1 MLLRLPQSL
10 HYPITV
16 TELLKQPNDNV
27 ERFAPLFSYFYQS
40 TVTEGDNLGNE
51 YQVEK
56 RFPTR
61 FESNVEGVLK
71 RWMISKGS
79 IIKHPELQVAEIE
92 EPCTHS
98 VQFRGMCANCGKDMT
113 QLSYV
118 TEQVDSSRA
127 PINMVHDNISLTVS
141 QDEATKVEDEAKR
154 RLLSSRKLSLV
165 VDLDQT
171 IIHATVDPT
180 VAEWQKDEKNPNHD
194 AVKDVRAFQLVDD
207 VPNARGCWYYIKLRP
222 GLEDFLENIS
232 RIYELHIYTMGT
244 RAYAQNIATI
254 IDPGRKIF
262 GDRILSRDESGSLV
276 AKNLQRLFPV
286 DTKMVVI
293 IDDRGDVWNWN
304 ENFVKVTPYD
314 FFVGIG
320 DINSSFLP
328 KKPGANLVL
337 KPEAVGVPD
346 RNQGLLPGAV
356 VKDAARELNGDK
368 HEQGENTLSKSSVP
382 GVTALEQ
389 LVSMGGGDD
398 PMILQAQT
406 SRQDHLLASQL
417 QDRPLLQKQKQLEA
431 EDAAS
436 ELSNQKDDGESTTGS
451 SDTVG
456 DSENSRHR
464 LLQDHDEELLYLE
477 QSLRKVHSEYF
488 DTYARQLA
496 AAQGGRIAELRG
508 SQKRKQPMNDNYDL
522 AMVPDIKSIMPQMKL
537 RVLDGVVI
545 VFSGVIPLHLD
556 WQTSDIT
563 LWARN
568 FGARV
573 EKDVGRRTT
582 HVVAARNRTA
592 KVRQAA
598 KRGKGKIKVVSPT
611 WLTDSIIRWKKL
623 PEWEY
628 LLNIDESDTG
638 SAKGGIGDD
647 DDILS
652 VSEDLPSGV
661 DSEDDVSRGNESDP
675 SKGGRIR
682 PTLSIEIN
690 DTDTD
695 DESDLEG
702 VLPPDV
708 DDQSPVG
715 GSNEDWKNMND
726 ELDEFLGSEA
736 GDSDG
741 DEDSVTSLDSTV
753 SIRGKKRGRDESGDE
768 SASDAPTRK
777 GRKKLAVGKVT
788 SLSQTSL
795 AGVNGSGDDES
806 GLPTPDITA
815 GEDGDG
821 EGENDEGM
829 NGEEGEE
836 DEGKEGPPS
845 LTPGAE
851 EGAGTS
857 VVPAGREEEGDGW
870 SDFEDDLDAE
880 LGKAANENHGEG

>member
-1 MLLRLPQSL
+1 M
-10 HYPITV
+10 
-16 TELLKQPNDNV
+16 
-27 ERFAPLFSYFYQS
+27 
-40 TVTEGDNLGNE
+40 
-51 YQVEK
+51 
-56 RFPTR
+56 
-61 FESNVEGVLK
+61 
-71 RWMISKGS
+71 
-79 IIKHPELQVAEIE
+79 
-92 EPCTHS
+92 
-98 VQFRGMCANCGKDMT
+98 
-113 QLSYV
+113 
-118 TEQVDSSRA
+118 
-127 PINMVHDNISLTVS
+127 
-141 QDEATKVEDEAKR
+141 
-154 RLLSSRKLSLV
+154 
-165 VDLDQT
+165 
-171 IIHATVDPT
+171 
-180 VAEWQKDEKNPNHD
+180 
-194 AVKDVRAFQLVDD
+194 
-207 VPNARGCWYYIKLRP
+207 PNARGCWYYIKLRP

-232 RIYELHIYTMGT
+232 KIYELHIYTMGT
-244 RAYAQNIATI
+244 RAYAQNIAAI
-254 IDPGRKIF
+254 IDPERKIF

-328 KKPGANLVL
+328 KKPGANLAP
-337 KPEAVGVPD
+337 KAEALGVPN
-346 RNQGLLPGAV
+346 RNQDSVPGAT
-356 VKDAARELNGDK
+356 VKVPAGELNGDK
-368 HEQGENTLSKSSVP
+368 HEQVENTLSKSSVS

-436 ELSNQKDDGESTTGS
+436 ESSSQKDDGESAAGS
-451 SDTVG
+451 SDTTG
-456 DSENSRHR
+456 DPENPRHG

-496 AAQGGRIAELRG
+496 SAQGGRIAELRG
-508 SQKRKQPMNDNYDL
+508 SQKRKQPLNDNYDL
-522 AMVPDIKSIMPQMKL
+522 AMVPDIKRIMPQMKL
-537 RVLDGVVI
+537 RVLEGVVI

-611 WLTDSIIRWKKL
+611 WLTDSIIRWKKI

-628 LLNIDESDTG
+628 LLNIDESDAG

-647 DDILS
+647 DEILS

-661 DSEDDVSRGNESDP
+661 DSEDDVIRANESDP

-682 PTLSIEIN
+682 PTLSLEIN

-702 VLPPDV
+702 VLPTNV

-715 GSNEDWKNMND
+715 GSNEDWRNMNE
-726 ELDEFLGSEA
+726 ELDAFLASDA

-741 DEDSVTSLDSTV
+741 DNDSVASLESAI
-753 SIRGKKRGRDESGDE
+753 SIRGKKRSRDESGDD

-777 GRKKLAVGKVT
+777 GRKKQAVGKVT

-795 AGVNGSGDDES
+795 AGINGSGEDES

-821 EGENDEGM
+821 EGENDEDVD
-829 NGEEGEE
+829 GEEEKGE
-836 DEGKEGPPS
+836 EGKEGAPS
-845 LTPGAE
+845 LTPGSEEDAATGVVLAAE
-851 EGAGTS
+851 EQ
-857 VVPAGREEEGDGW
+857 GDGW

>member
-1 MLLRLPQSL
+1 
-10 HYPITV
+10 
-16 TELLKQPNDNV
+16 
-27 ERFAPLFSYFYQS
+27 
-40 TVTEGDNLGNE
+40 
-51 YQVEK
+51 
-56 RFPTR
+56 
-61 FESNVEGVLK
+61 
-71 RWMISKGS
+71 
-79 IIKHPELQVAEIE
+79 
-92 EPCTHS
+92 
-98 VQFRGMCANCGKDMT
+98 
-113 QLSYV
+113 
-118 TEQVDSSRA
+118 
-127 PINMVHDNISLTVS
+127 MVHDNISLTVS

-154 RLLSSRKLSLV
+154 RLLSARKLSLV

-180 VAEWQKDEKNPNHD
+180 VAEWQKDERNPNHD

-222 GLEDFLENIS
+222 GLDDFLEAIS
-232 RIYELHIYTMGT
+232 KIYELHIYTMGT
-244 RAYAQNIATI
+244 RAYAQNIAMI
-254 IDPGRKIF
+254 IDPERKIF

-286 DTKMVVI
+286 DTKMIVI

-304 ENFVKVTPYD
+304 DNFVKVTPYD

-328 KKPGANLVL
+328 KKPGANLV
-337 KPEAVGVPD
+337 PRAEALGKRDGNQDLVPD
-346 RNQGLLPGAV
+346 KT
-356 VKDAARELNGDK
+356 VKDAASESDGDR
-368 HEQGENTLSKSSVP
+368 HEQGVNTISKSLVP
-382 GVTALEQ
+382 GVSALEQ
-389 LVSMGGGDD
+389 LVSKGGGDD

-436 ELSNQKDDGESTTGS
+436 ESSTQKDDGESTTGS
-451 SDTVG
+451 PETVS
-456 DSENSRHR
+456 DSENPRHR

-522 AMVPDIKSIMPQMKL
+522 AMVPDIKSIMPQMKA

-568 FGARV
+568 FGAKV

-598 KRGKGKIKVVSPT
+598 KRGKGKIKVVSPA
-611 WLTDSIIRWKKL
+611 WLTDSIIRWKRL

-628 LLNIDESDTG
+628 LLNVDEGDVG

-661 DSEDDVSRGNESDP
+661 DSEDDVSRANESDP
-675 SKGGRIR
+675 SNGGRTR
-682 PTLSIEIN
+682 PTLSLEIN
-690 DTDTD
+690 DTDID
-695 DESDLEG
+695 DESDLEA
-702 VLPPDV
+702 VLPADV

-715 GSNEDWKNMND
+715 GSNEDWKDMNA
-726 ELDEFLGSEA
+726 ELDEFLASDV

-741 DEDSVTSLDSTV
+741 DDDSSTSLDSTV
-753 SIRGKKRGRDESGDE
+753 SIRGKKRSRDESGDE

-777 GRKKLAVGKVT
+777 GRKKQAVGKVT
-788 SLSQTSL
+788 GLSQSSL
-795 AGVNGSGDDES
+795 AGVNVSGEDES

-821 EGENDEGM
+821 EGEYDEDM
-829 NGEEGEE
+829 NRDGGRGGEEKEEAPGLPPGVEE
-836 DEGKEGPPS
+836 D
-845 LTPGAE
+845 
-851 EGAGTS
+851 AGTS
-857 VVPAGREEEGDGW
+857 LVPAAEGEGDGW
-870 SDFEDDLDAE
+870 SDLEDDLDAE

>member
-1 MLLRLPQSL
+1 MSPRLGCLSSKHADLRP
-10 HYPITV
+10 
-16 TELLKQPNDNV
+16 
-27 ERFAPLFSYFYQS
+27 R
-40 TVTEGDNLGNE
+40 
-51 YQVEK
+51 
-56 RFPTR
+56 
-61 FESNVEGVLK
+61 
-71 RWMISKGS
+71 
-79 IIKHPELQVAEIE
+79 
-92 EPCTHS
+92 
-98 VQFRGMCANCGKDMT
+98 
-113 QLSYV
+113 LSYV

-127 PINMVHDNISLTVS
+127 PINMVHDNVSLTVS
-141 QDEATKVEDEAKR
+141 QDEATKVEDDAKR
-154 RLLSSRKLSLV
+154 RLLSARKLSLV

-180 VAEWQKDEKNPNHD
+180 VAEWQKDEKHPNHD

-232 RIYELHIYTMGT
+232 KIYELHIYTMGT

-254 IDPGRKIF
+254 IDPERKIF

-328 KKPGANLVL
+328 KKPGANLVP
-337 KPEAVGVPD
+337 KAEALGVSD
-346 RNQGLLPGAV
+346 RNRDLAPATN
-356 VKDAARELNGDK
+356 VKDGANELDGDK
-368 HEQGENTLSKSSVP
+368 NEQVENTVSKPSVP

-436 ELSNQKDDGESTTGS
+436 ESSTQKDDGESTSGS
-451 SDTVG
+451 SDTASN
-456 DSENSRHR
+456 SESSRHK

-488 DTYARQLA
+488 DAYAQQLA
-496 AAQGGRIAELRG
+496 ATQGGRIAELRG
-508 SQKRKQPMNDNYDL
+508 SQKRKQPLNDNYDL
-522 AMVPDIKSIMPQMKL
+522 TMVPDIKSIMPQMKL
-537 RVLDGVVI
+537 RALEGVVI

-598 KRGKGKIKVVSPT
+598 KRGKGKIKVVSPA

-623 PEWEY
+623 PEMDY
-628 LLNIDESDTG
+628 LLSIDESDAG

-661 DSEDDVSRGNESDP
+661 DSEDDVSRAIESDP

-682 PTLSIEIN
+682 PTLSLEIN
-690 DTDTD
+690 DPDTD
-695 DESDLEG
+695 DETDLEG
-702 VLPPDV
+702 VLPADV

-715 GSNEDWKNMND
+715 GSNEDWRDMNE
-726 ELDEFLGSEA
+726 ELDAFLA
-736 GDSDG
+736 SDAE
-741 DEDSVTSLDSTV
+741 DEDDDLDSVTSLESTV
-753 SIRGKKRGRDESGDE
+753 SIRGKKRSRDESGDE
-768 SASDAPTRK
+768 SASDAPIRK
-777 GRKKLAVGKVT
+777 GRKKHAMGKVT

-795 AGVNGSGDDES
+795 VVVNGSGEDVS

-815 GEDGDG
+815 AEDGDG
-821 EGENDEGM
+821 EGENDEDVD
-829 NGEEGEE
+829 GEK
-836 DEGKEGPPS
+836 GKEGAS
-845 LTPGAE
+845 
-851 EGAGTS
+851 S
-857 VVPAGREEEGDGW
+857 VIGVAPAVGEDGDGW